1 MKALR
6 ITLAVLSPVVL
17 AFAAGAFPS
26 AAAGAPVPGTHGHIM
41 QLLAETTW
49 GPAPPFVP
57 PGAQIAVLSGNPMA
71 AESYSVRLKF
81 PAGYV
86 IPPHSHPTDEN
97 VAVVSG
103 ELFMAAGDRLDLSAG
118 RPLGIGGYALVPAG
132 HNHYAFTQK
141 ETTIVLYGIGPVD
154 FRYVN
159 PADDPRNAK
168 VASAK

>member
-1 MKALR
+1 MKAFR
-6 ITLAVLSPVVL
+6 TTLAVLPLVVL
-17 AFAAGAFPS
+17 AIGAGAFPS
-26 AAAGAPVPGTHGHIM
+26 AAAGAPAPGTHAHIM

-57 PGAQIAVLSGNPMA
+57 PGAQMAVLSGNPMA

-97 VAVVSG
+97 VTVVSG
-103 ELFMAAGDRLDLSAG
+103 EFFMSPGDRLDLSAG
-118 RPLGIGGYALVPAG
+118 QPLGIGGYALVPAG
-132 HNHYAFTQK
+132 HNHYAFTKK
-141 ETTIVLYGIGPVD
+141 ETSIVLYGIGPVD

-168 VASAK
+168 MAPGK